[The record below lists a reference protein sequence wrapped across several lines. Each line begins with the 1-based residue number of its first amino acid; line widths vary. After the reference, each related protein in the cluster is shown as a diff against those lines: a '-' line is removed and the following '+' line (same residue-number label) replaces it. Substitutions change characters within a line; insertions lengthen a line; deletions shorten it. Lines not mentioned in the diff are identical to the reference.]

1 MENMTQTQI
10 EAILEKQ
17 KAFFQTNSTK
27 SISFRKQSLK
37 KLLSAIE
44 KHEKAIA
51 DALWADL
58 HKSYEEA
65 YLTEISIVTSEI
77 RNHIRHVNCW
87 AKPERIMSPL
97 ALFPSQSKIISEP
110 LGNALIIAPWN
121 YPFQLLINPLI
132 AAISSGC
139 TAILKPSPYVPQTSL
154 AIQKMIEETFHKDY
168 IAVVQG
174 NRDINTILLEQKFD
188 LIFFTGSPD
197 LGKIVMKAAA
207 KHLTPVVLELGGKSP
222 CIVNADANI
231 ALAAK
236 RIAWGKCLNAGQTCI
251 APDYVLIQES
261 VKDTFV
267 AAYQTAIEEL
277 YGKSVQSS
285 KHFVRMVSDNAYK
298 RVKSYLSDGQAVV
311 GGKFI
316 DSERFIEPTVLDNVS
331 PESPIMTTEI
341 FGPIIPLISF
351 KNIDEAIHFVNARPK
366 PLALYAF
373 GSKNT
378 TDQILSQT
386 TSGGACVN
394 DTIMHI
400 VNHNIPFGGVGNSG
414 MGKYHG
420 KLSFDAFSNRRAVVT
435 TPTIIDLP
443 IRYMPY
449 RFFALMK
456 KIL

>member
-1 MENMTQTQI
+1 
-10 EAILEKQ
+10 
-17 KAFFQTNSTK
+17 
-27 SISFRKQSLK
+27 
-37 KLLSAIE
+37 
-44 KHEKAIA
+44 
-51 DALWADL
+51 
-58 HKSYEEA
+58 
-65 YLTEISIVTSEI
+65 
-77 RNHIRHVNCW
+77 
-87 AKPERIMSPL
+87 MSPL

>member
-1 MENMTQTQI
+1 MTQEQL
-10 EAILEKQ
+10 EAIIIKQ
-17 KAFFQTNSTK
+17 QVFFQSNTTK

-37 KLLSAIE
+37 KLLKAIE
-44 KHEKAIA
+44 KHEQAIA
-51 DALWADL
+51 RALWADL

-77 RNHIRHVNCW
+77 RNHIRNIKRW
-87 AKPERIMSPL
+87 TNPERILSPL

-132 AAISSGC
+132 AAISAGC
-139 TAILKPSPYVPQTSL
+139 TAILKPSPYVPETSM

-174 NRDINTILLEQKFD
+174 NRDVNNLLLEQKFD
-188 LIFFTGSPD
+188 IIFFTGSPD
-197 LGKIVMKAAA
+197 LGKIVMSAAA

-222 CIVNADANI
+222 CIIHSDANI
-231 ALAAK
+231 QLAAK

-251 APDYVLIQES
+251 APDYVLIEES
-261 VKDTFV
+261 VKETFIS
-267 AAYQTAIEEL
+267 AYKKAIEEL
-277 YGKSVQSS
+277 YGKSVQTS

-298 RVKSYLSDGQAVV
+298 RVKSYLSDGQVVV
-311 GGKFI
+311 GGTYI
-316 DSERFIEPTVLDNVS
+316 DSERFIEPTLLDNVS
-331 PESPIMTTEI
+331 PNSPVMKNEI
-341 FGPIIPLISF
+341 FGPIIPLLTF
-351 KNIDEAIHFVNARPK
+351 QTVDEAIDFVNARPK

-373 GSKNT
+373 GSKKT
-378 TDQILSQT
+378 TDHILRHTS
-386 TSGGACVN
+386 SGGACVN

-420 KLSFDAFSNRRAVVT
+420 KLSFDAFSNKRAVVT